1 MQNLQGEI
9 KENEAKIEANT
20 GGYKNESEAVKGRI
34 SRDIEKIKTIYTIKQ
49 RNMLNPIQNT
59 KKPGWFSEP
68 KNLATTIIGLS
79 LFAGL
84 AYGFLTYVLPWL
96 ITVTWNLVNLVI
108 GGVILGFL
116 LMIVTNKK
124 FWRALKYF
132 SEFIANYTIGI
143 AIELNPFNILQAKI
157 EQGYK
162 DRETLYQQAAKLKG
176 KQSELV
182 DKLTDKEK
190 ELQLNIQK
198 VKILQAE
205 QGKNSR
211 QVDLYANNVLRCRE
225 YIDNV
230 TPIVG
235 DLNKLVKFA
244 DAAYEESGI
253 MLEDAKLDLEA
264 KKDLYYSVTTGLS
277 AVTSAM
283 KAFKG
288 DDELNQDAE
297 KALAILKVQI
307 GEKIGHIKS
316 AIDVTSRFMDDKVLE
331 DKAKSAQAIEL
342 INQFNMDSDFNYTQN
357 ALDKN
362 ANSGRLKGINTPDR
376 YRGLCGLIVRQ
387 VDRES

>member
-1 MQNLQGEI
+1 MI
-9 KENEAKIEANT
+9 
-20 GGYKNESEAVKGRI
+20 
-34 SRDIEKIKTIYTIKQ
+34 
-49 RNMLNPIQNT
+49 NPISKT
-59 KKPGWFSEP
+59 KTPGWFSEP

-96 ITVTWNLVNLVI
+96 VTVTWNLVNLVI

-116 LMIVTNKK
+116 LMIVSNKK
-124 FWRALKYF
+124 FWRALKYL

-143 AIELNPFNILQAKI
+143 AIELNPFNILQVKI

-162 DRETLYQQAAKLKG
+162 DRNTLYQQAAKLKG

-190 ELQLNIQK
+190 ELQLNVQK

-205 QGKNSR
+205 QGKASR

-235 DLNKLVKFA
+235 DLNKLIKFA

-362 ANSGRLKGINTPDR
+362 TDTGKLKGINAPDR
-376 YRGLCGLIVRQ
+376 YRGLL
-387 VDRES
+387 D

>member
-1 MQNLQGEI
+1 
-9 KENEAKIEANT
+9 
-20 GGYKNESEAVKGRI
+20 
-34 SRDIEKIKTIYTIKQ
+34 
-49 RNMLNPIQNT
+49 MLNPIQKT
-59 KKPGWFSEP
+59 KTPGWFSEP
-68 KNLATTIIGLS
+68 KNIATTIIGTS
-79 LFAGL
+79 LLAGL
-84 AYGFLTYVLPWL
+84 AYAFLTYVLPWL
-96 ITVTWNLVNLVI
+96 VNVTWNLVNLVI

-162 DRETLYQQAAKLKG
+162 DRKTLYEQGAKLKG

-190 ELQLNIQK
+190 ELQLNVQK
-198 VKILQAE
+198 VKILQTE
-205 QGKNSR
+205 QGKNNR
-211 QVDLYANNVLRCRE
+211 QIDLYANNVLRCRE

-235 DLNKLVKFA
+235 DLNKLVKFT

-342 INQFNMDSDFNYTQN
+342 INQFNMSSDFNYTQN
-357 ALDKN
+357 ALENNKD
-362 ANSGRLKGINTPDR
+362 SGKLKGINPPDR
-376 YRGLCGLIVRQ
+376 YRGLL
-387 VDRES
+387 D

>member
-1 MQNLQGEI
+1 MNNLI
-9 KENEAKIEANT
+9 N
-20 GGYKNESEAVKGRI
+20 KG
-34 SRDIEKIKTIYTIKQ
+34 IKQ
-49 RNMLNPIQNT
+49 R
-59 KKPGWFSEP
+59 WFSEP
-68 KNLATTIIGLS
+68 KNVATTIIGIA
-79 LFAGL
+79 LFAGIGY
-84 AYGFLTYVLPWL
+84 AFVTFILPWL
-96 ITVTWNLVNLVI
+96 ITITWSMINLVI
-108 GGVILGFL
+108 GGIVLGFL
-116 LMIVTNKK
+116 LMLFTSKK

-132 SEFIANYTIGI
+132 SEFIANYTIGL
-143 AIELNPFNILQAKI
+143 AIELNPFAILQAKI
-157 EQGYK
+157 EQGYD
-162 DRETLYQQAAKLKG
+162 DRNTLYKQAAKLKG
-176 KQSELV
+176 KQSELM
-182 DKLTDKEK
+182 DKLSAKEK
-190 ELQLNIQK
+190 ELQLNVQK
-198 VKILQAE
+198 VKILQSE
-205 QGKNSR
+205 NRSSR
-211 QVDLYANNVLRCRE
+211 QIDLYANNVLRCRE

-235 DLNKLVKFA
+235 DLNKLITFA
-244 DAAYEESGI
+244 DAAYDESGI

-362 ANSGRLKGINTPDR
+362 SDSGKLKGISAPDR
-376 YRGLCGLIVRQ
+376 YRGLL
-387 VDRES
+387 D

>member
-1 MQNLQGEI
+1 MINNMQQ
-9 KENEAKIEANT
+9 
-20 GGYKNESEAVKGRI
+20 
-34 SRDIEKIKTIYTIKQ
+34 
-49 RNMLNPIQNT
+49 T
-59 KKPGWFSEP
+59 KKNKWFSEP
-68 KNLATTIIGLS
+68 KNLAATVTGVS

-84 AYGFLTYVLPWL
+84 GYLFLTFVLPWL
-96 ITVTWNLVNLVI
+96 VTVTWNLVNLII
-108 GGVILGFL
+108 GGTVLGLL

-132 SEFIANYTIGI
+132 SEFIANYTIGL
-143 AIELNPFNILQAKI
+143 AIELNPFNILQLKI

-162 DRETLYQQAAKLKG
+162 DRNTLFQQTSKLKG
-176 KQSELV
+176 KQTELV
-182 DKLTDKEK
+182 QKLDEKEK
-190 ELQLNIQK
+190 ELQLNVQK
-198 VKILQAE
+198 VKILQQE
-205 QGKNSR
+205 KGNTR
-211 QVDLYANNVLRCRE
+211 QTDLYANNVLRCRE

-230 TPIVG
+230 SPIVG
-235 DLNKLVKFA
+235 DLNKLIRFSE
-244 DAAYEESGI
+244 AAYEESGI

-297 KALAILKVQI
+297 KALAILKQQI

-342 INQFNMDSDFNYTQN
+342 INQFDMHKDFNYSNQ
-357 ALDKN
+357 ALQKN
-362 ANSGRLKGINTPDR
+362 EGRLKDVHITDR
-376 YRGLCGLIVRQ
+376 YRGLL
-387 VDRES
+387 D

>member
-1 MQNLQGEI
+1 MIN
-9 KENEAKIEANT
+9 N
-20 GGYKNESEAVKGRI
+20 
-34 SRDIEKIKTIYTIKQ
+34 
-49 RNMLNPIQNT
+49 IQQT
-59 KKPGWFSEP
+59 KKPGWFAEP
-68 KNLATTIIGLS
+68 KNVATTIIGVS

-84 AYGFLTYVLPWL
+84 AFIFLTFVLPWL
-96 ITVTWNLVNLVI
+96 VAVTWSLVNLI
-108 GGVILGFL
+108 TGGVILGFL

-124 FWRALKYF
+124 FWRALRYF
-132 SEFIANYTIGI
+132 SEFIANYTVGI
-143 AIELNPFNILQAKI
+143 AIELNPFNILQLKI

-162 DRETLYQQAAKLKG
+162 DRNTLYQQSARLKG
-176 KQSELV
+176 KQSELM
-182 DKLTDKEK
+182 DKLGDKEK
-190 ELQLNIQK
+190 ELQLNVQK
-198 VKILQAE
+198 VKILQQE
-205 QGKNSR
+205 KDKGR
-211 QVDLYANNVLRCRE
+211 QIDLYANNVLRCRE

-235 DLNKLVKFA
+235 DLNKLIQFS
-244 DAAYEESGI
+244 DTAYDESGI

-297 KALAILKVQI
+297 KALLILKQQI

-342 INQFNMDSDFNYTQN
+342 IGRFKMDTDFNYTNN
-357 ALDKN
+357 ALDSNKD
-362 ANSGRLKGINTPDR
+362 AGKLKGISITDR
-376 YRGLCGLIVRQ
+376 YRGLL
-387 VDRES
+387 D

>member
-1 MQNLQGEI
+1 MINLHQ
-9 KENEAKIEANT
+9 
-20 GGYKNESEAVKGRI
+20 
-34 SRDIEKIKTIYTIKQ
+34 Q
-49 RNMLNPIQNT
+49 T

-68 KNLATTIIGLS
+68 KNIATSIIGLS

-84 AYGFLTYVLPWL
+84 TYGFVTFVLPWL

-116 LMIVTNKK
+116 LMVVTNKK

-132 SEFIANYTIGI
+132 SEFIASYTIGV
-143 AIELNPFNILQAKI
+143 AIELNPFNILRVKI

-162 DRETLYQQAAKLKG
+162 DRDTLYRQAVKLKG
-176 KQSELV
+176 KQSELM
-182 DKLTDKEK
+182 DKLTDKER
-190 ELQLNIQK
+190 ELKMNAHK
-198 VKILQAE
+198 VQII
-205 QGKNSR
+205 KNENGNPR

-235 DLNKLVKFA
+235 DLNKLIKFA
-244 DAAYEESGI
+244 DMAYEESGI

-277 AVTSAM
+277 AVSSAM

-288 DDELNQDAE
+288 DDELNRDAE
-297 KALAILKVQI
+297 RALSILKEQI

-316 AIDVTSRFMDDKVLE
+316 AIDVTSRFMDDKMLE

-342 INQFNMDSDFNYTQN
+342 INQFNMKSDFNYTN
-357 ALDKN
+357 TALD
-362 ANSGRLKGINTPDR
+362 ANKEGGRLKDVNINDR
-376 YRGLCGLIVRQ
+376 YKGLI
-387 VDRES
+387 E